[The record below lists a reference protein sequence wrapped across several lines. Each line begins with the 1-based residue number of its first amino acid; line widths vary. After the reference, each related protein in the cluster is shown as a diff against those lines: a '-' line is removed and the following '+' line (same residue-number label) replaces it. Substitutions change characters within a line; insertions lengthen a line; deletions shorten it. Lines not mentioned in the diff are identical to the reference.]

1 MAEDRL
7 EGAHAPQLD
16 AAQLETNQHTVGS
29 AQQDDAPANEV
40 ESQPDL
46 QQLAQQASQIANLT
60 NGVIKHD
67 PDERPLEGSTDL
79 TTAIHDSGLRHL
91 GDANSGTAAPP
102 GSATDPFQTIADISG
117 DVNGSDPEGIIP
129 FPDLGENDDAFDNG
143 ALLWAD
149 DLNGD
154 GSFGAS
160 QLNTAP
166 STPESEEHQIQAFA
180 KLEFD
185 DGEFYM
191 NTYAVELG
199 RDIHAARE
207 AFERDLQARE
217 GTDSTPRKR
226 SDSHGRGSI
235 ASERVKREDGGN
247 QPGSVVSES
256 GGVIADHNGPEL
268 GRKSRLKKYK
278 SSTPSSHQLSRKSS
292 MQFPAKK
299 TDYNALAMESL
310 MEPSSMNGFGLD
322 NLLPSPDLTPLIP
335 IHPPSA
341 VEGGPIGH
349 KSISR
354 KHIRIAFNF
363 EKHHFQVEITGRNGC
378 FVDDE
383 WYATGVVQPLV
394 NGSVIQI
401 GGVGIRF
408 VLPDVPVGETGAEM
422 GMGTDLLASSF
433 DLADSSE
440 RESQEEDDE
449 DADDD
454 GDIKDED
461 EEEPEMV
468 KTRGKGKKKADP
480 PPPPPVPKRKGPG
493 RPPKNGIISKR
504 EQALLAKKARE
515 EAKAAAE
522 RKAGKGKSSKYAKAM
537 KPDDTSLQPN
547 GKRKYTKRKRAGGV
561 EDQQGVCE
569 STEHTDSVPP
579 EQNYAAALPK
589 PAKEKKPPKPPR
601 SPSPVFDEST
611 MTPEQLAKPQSSYV
625 VLIHEALTNS
635 KTGQMSLPQIY
646 RAIERRYPFY
656 KLRVQTQGWQS
667 SVRHNLSQHP
677 AFRKIERDGKG
688 WMWGLVPEVSIEK
701 EKKRRAT
708 PPPASQQHYYQGPPP
723 MMQRPYPYHGMPPMN
738 GQMPPVPYGMHP
750 GMPPLPPYG
759 RPGFP
764 LPLAAPQGES
774 TYQSPYQ
781 STPPP
786 PATQPTPQTQ
796 QPPNTN
802 GANAVNGHYPTPTS
816 QPPPQQSDSNVKTA
830 GPSSISS
837 PSPYSQ
843 QTKPSTEVH
852 HAPKDIDNNLD
863 VSQAIAR
870 FKSSLIDNMDDKAKA
885 EKLVTSAVNRTLG
898 IHGTSNG
905 ESKEQDPQEIAIM
918 NALANMLGELSKKNM
933 EAKNQASNTL
943 APPAKNEPT
952 STSENGASP
961 EKSASAV
968 AAEIAAQTALTN
980 GDIAPSE
987 IKIGGKR
994 SLENGDSGDAETG
1007 QPDAKRMA
1015 SGQGVTVD

>member
-7 EGAHAPQLD
+7 ESAQAPQPD
-16 AAQLETNQHTVGS
+16 AAQQETNHQSVES
-29 AQQDDAPANEV
+29 AKQVDVPANEV
-40 ESQPDL
+40 KDQL
-46 QQLAQQASQIANLT
+46 GLLQLAQQASQFTNLS
-60 NGVIKHD
+60 NGIVEPD
-67 PDERPLEGSTDL
+67 PDEHPLEGSTNIITAATVSDL
-79 TTAIHDSGLRHL
+79 QHL
-91 GDANSGTAAPP
+91 NDVNTGTASLPR
-102 GSATDPFQTIADISG
+102 GATDPSRTSENTGEVRNGG
-117 DVNGSDPEGIIP
+117 DAQAGIP
-129 FPDLGENDDAFDNG
+129 FTDVAEPDDALGASYWNG
-143 ALLWAD
+143 

-154 GSFGAS
+154 GSFDAT
-160 QLNTAP
+160 QMNTAP

-235 ASERVKREDGGN
+235 ASERVKQEDEGK
-247 QPGSVVSES
+247 PTGSIASES
-256 GGVIADHNGPEL
+256 GGVVTDHNGLEL
-268 GRKSRLKKYK
+268 GRKSRRKKYK

-292 MQFPAKK
+292 MHLPAKK
-299 TDYNALAMESL
+299 TDYNALARRSL
-310 MEPSSMNGFGLD
+310 MDPSNTNGFGLD
-322 NLLPSPDLTPLIP
+322 SLMPSPDLTPLIP
-335 IHPPSA
+335 IHPPSLA
-341 VEGGPIGH
+341 EGGPIGH

-363 EKHHFQVEITGRNGC
+363 EKHYFQVEIIGRNGC

-394 NGSVIQI
+394 NGSIIQI

-422 GMGTDLLASSF
+422 GMGTELLTAGF
-433 DLADSSE
+433 DPEYSSE
-440 RESQEEDDE
+440 RESQEEDEE
-449 DADDD
+449 DTDDD
-454 GDIKDED
+454 DDSKDEA
-461 EEEPEMV
+461 EEEPELV
-468 KTRGKGKKKADP
+468 KTRKGGKNKAEP

-504 EQALLAKKARE
+504 EQALIAKKARE

-522 RKAGKGKSSKYAKAM
+522 RKAGKGKNSKDTKAS

-547 GKRKYTKRKRAGGV
+547 GKRKYTKRKRAGGT
-561 EDQQGVCE
+561 EEQQGVRE
-569 STEHTDSVPP
+569 STEKTDSIPP
-579 EQNYAAALPK
+579 EQNYAATLPK

-601 SPSPVFDEST
+601 SPSPVYDEST

-625 VLIHEALTNS
+625 ILIHEALSNS

-688 WMWGLVPEVSIEK
+688 WMWGLVPEISIEK
-701 EKKRRAT
+701 EKKKRAT
-708 PPPASQQHYYQGPPP
+708 PPPVSQQHYYQGPAT
-723 MMQRPYPYHGMPPMN
+723 MMQPPYPYHTMPPMS
-738 GQMPPVPYGMHP
+738 GQIPPVPYGMHP
-750 GMPPLPPYG
+750 GMAPLPPYG

-764 LPLAAPQGES
+764 LPLAAQSES

-786 PATQPTPQTQ
+786 AAT
-796 QPPNTN
+796 
-802 GANAVNGHYPTPTS
+802 
-816 QPPPQQSDSNVKTA
+816 QPPPQAQQPSITNGVNAASGHYSTPASHTQAQQSEGIAGTV
-830 GPSSISS
+830 GPSSIAS
-837 PSPYSQ
+837 PSPYPQ
-843 QTKPSTEVH
+843 QDKPSNEHSGTLKENN
-852 HAPKDIDNNLD
+852 NNLD
-863 VSQAIAR
+863 VSQTITR
-870 FKSSLIDNMDDKAKA
+870 FRSAFINTMDDKIMA

-898 IHGTSNG
+898 IQPVSTK
-905 ESKEQDPQEIAIM
+905 ECREQDPREADIM
-918 NALANMLGELSKKNM
+918 KALANMLGELSKKNM
-933 EAKNQASNTL
+933 EAKNQSSNTIN
-943 APPAKNEPT
+943 PPMKIQST
-952 STSENGASP
+952 STSDNSSSLET
-961 EKSASAV
+961 SAAAV
-968 AAEIAAQTALTN
+968 AAQIAAKSALTN
-980 GDIAPSE
+980 GDYVASDIQS
-987 IKIGGKR
+987 GTKR
-994 SLENGDSGDAETG
+994 PLENGDVGDSA
-1007 QPDAKRMA
+1007 QPEAKRVA
-1015 SGQGVTVD
+1015 SGHGPVLN

>member
-7 EGAHAPQLD
+7 ESAQATQPD
-16 AAQLETNQHTVGS
+16 AAQQETNHQSVEL
-29 AQQDDAPANEV
+29 AKQVDVPANEV
-40 ESQPDL
+40 KDQLGL
-46 QQLAQQASQIANLT
+46 QQLAQQASQFTNLS
-60 NGVIKHD
+60 NGIVE
-67 PDERPLEGSTDL
+67 PNSDEHPREGSTNI
-79 TTAIHDSGLRHL
+79 TTATTDSDPQHL
-91 GDANSGTAAPP
+91 NDVDTGTASFPRDATAPSRTSENAGEVRNGADAQTTFP
-102 GSATDPFQTIADISG
+102 FTDVA
-117 DVNGSDPEGIIP
+117 EA
-129 FPDLGENDDAFDNG
+129 DDALGASYWNG
-143 ALLWAD
+143 

-154 GSFGAS
+154 GSFAAT

-217 GTDSTPRKR
+217 GTDSTPRKQ

-235 ASERVKREDGGN
+235 ASERVKQEDEGN
-247 QPGSVVSES
+247 PTGSVASES
-256 GGVIADHNGPEL
+256 GGVVADHNGLEL
-268 GRKSRLKKYK
+268 GRKSRRKKYK

-292 MQFPAKK
+292 MQLPAKK
-299 TDYNALAMESL
+299 TDYNALARRSL
-310 MEPSSMNGFGLD
+310 MDPSNTNGFGLD
-322 NLLPSPDLTPLIP
+322 SLMPSPDLTPLIP
-335 IHPPSA
+335 IHPPSSA
-341 VEGGPIGH
+341 EGGPIGH

-363 EKHHFQVEITGRNGC
+363 EKHYFQVEIIGRNGC

-394 NGSVIQI
+394 NGSIIQI

-422 GMGTDLLASSF
+422 GMGTDLLTASF
-433 DLADSSE
+433 DPEYSSE
-440 RESQEEDDE
+440 RESQEEDEE

-454 GDIKDED
+454 DDGKDEA
-461 EEEPEMV
+461 EEEPELV
-468 KTRGKGKKKADP
+468 KTRKGGKNKAEP

-504 EQALLAKKARE
+504 EQALIAKKARE

-522 RKAGKGKSSKYAKAM
+522 RKVRKGKNSKDTKAS

-547 GKRKYTKRKRAGGV
+547 GKRKYTKRKRAGGT
-561 EDQQGVCE
+561 EEKQGIRE
-569 STEHTDSVPP
+569 STEKTDSVPP
-579 EQNYAAALPK
+579 EQNYAATLPK

-601 SPSPVFDEST
+601 SPSPVYDEST

-625 VLIHEALTNS
+625 ILIHEALSNS

-688 WMWGLVPEVSIEK
+688 WMWGLVPEISIEK
-701 EKKRRAT
+701 DKKKRAT
-708 PPPASQQHYYQGPPP
+708 PPPISQQHYYQGPAT
-723 MMQRPYPYHGMPPMN
+723 MMQRPYPYHTMPPMS
-738 GQMPPVPYGMHP
+738 GQMPPVSYGMHP
-750 GMPPLPPYG
+750 GMAPLPPYG

-764 LPLAAPQGES
+764 LPLAAQSES

-786 PATQPTPQTQ
+786 AAT
-796 QPPNTN
+796 
-802 GANAVNGHYPTPTS
+802 
-816 QPPPQQSDSNVKTA
+816 QPPPQAQQPSITNGVNAASGHYSTPSCHPQAQQSEGIAGTV
-830 GPSSISS
+830 GPSSIAS

-843 QTKPSTEVH
+843 QNKPSNEHSGTLKENN
-852 HAPKDIDNNLD
+852 NNLD
-863 VSQAIAR
+863 VSQTITR
-870 FKSSLIDNMDDKAKA
+870 FRSAFINTMDDKIMA

-898 IHGTSNG
+898 IQPASTK
-905 ESKEQDPQEIAIM
+905 ECREQDPREADIM
-918 NALANMLGELSKKNM
+918 KALANMLGELSKKNM
-933 EAKNQASNTL
+933 EAKNHSSNSL
-943 APPAKNEPT
+943 IPPTKHE
-952 STSENGASP
+952 
-961 EKSASAV
+961 SASEGDSSSFPETSAAAV
-968 AAEIAAQTALTN
+968 AAELAAKTALSN
-980 GDIAPSE
+980 GNATASDIKS
-987 IKIGGKR
+987 GSKR
-994 SLENGDSGDAETG
+994 PLENGDIRDFA
-1007 QPDAKRMA
+1007 QPEAKRVA
-1015 SGQGVTVD
+1015 SGQGPALT